1 MHPRE
6 DITVICPF
14 NDGESKTI
22 VDICRR
28 LGVDVRVSTQPWGAT
43 LDNEPAENLQVL
55 KQTVVVVEMP
65 SVLLEEEL
73 RGKGHEVLVVDHHHY
88 PNWNLDRRR
97 PLSSLEQVA
106 EILHYT
112 LDRREQGVAINDRAY
127 IFGLLD
133 AGYSM
138 EEILALRRYDL
149 ESQGVPPERIDA
161 VRAALK
167 TAPVKSGITV
177 LHLDFVNAGFAQDFL
192 VLENPS
198 HVRDLLVLGGNPI
211 RKVQFYGDP
220 QKVEKLADIGEW
232 TGGGTKSKFWGT
244 NHPDL
249 PEIFRRLGI
258 EPD

>member
-1 MHPRE
+1 MQKRDE
-6 DITVICPF
+6 VTVICPF

-28 LGVDVRVSTQPWGAT
+28 LGVDVRVSEQPWGAT
-43 LDNEPAENLQVL
+43 LDREPSENLQRL
-55 KQTVVVVEMP
+55 KKTIVVIEMP
-65 SVLLEEEL
+65 SIALEEQL
-73 RGKGHEVLVVDHHHY
+73 GRQGHAVLVVDHHHY

-106 EILHYT
+106 EILGYPLT
-112 LDRREQGVAINDRAY
+112 RWEQGVAINDRAY

-133 AGYSM
+133 AGYAM
-138 EEILALRRYDL
+138 DEILALRRFDL

-161 VRAALK
+161 VREALR
-167 TAPVKSGITV
+167 TAPVKAGITV

-198 HVRDLLVLGGNPI
+198 QVRDLLVLGGKPV

-220 QKVEKLADIGEW
+220 AKVEKLADIGEW
-232 TGGGTKSKFWGT
+232 TGGGTRSKFWGT

-249 PEIFRRLGI
+249 PEIYRRLGI
-258 EPD
+258 ES